1 MSKFIKKRKIADTLA
16 NFLIGEGKLE
26 SYLEE
31 NPPTEANIPKAKT
44 GLADARKYLLLC
56 IGEPAKKVRRKVL
69 DIMSFANLYVHVGL
83 IFAPSHCHHMT
94 FTSVKLNF

>member
-1 MSKFIKKRKIADTLA
+1 MLFITHVRKLTRIFFSETLA

-44 GLADARKYLLLC
+44 GLADARKFLLMC
-56 IGEPAKKVRRKVL
+56 IGEPAKKVRKHKSIGEVVSIKKNRTP
-69 DIMSFANLYVHVGL
+69 IYS
-83 IFAPSHCHHMT
+83 T
-94 FTSVKLNF
+94 